1 MKSLLAIFSIVG
13 GFFALVAF
21 DIYSNHN
28 YSTLCFFK
36 LATGVSCP
44 GCGMGRATL
53 ELMKGNI
60 FSSFDYNILGV
71 PFNITIFIALL
82 WLLTDFVKGKETFFY
97 FIKHDIETPYKLLFL
112 ALMIIHWTTNIIRQ
126 I

>member
-1 MKSLLAIFSIVG
+1 MRSLLAIFSIVG

-21 DIYSNHN
+21 DIYSNH
-28 YSTLCFFK
+28 YHITLCFFK

-60 FSSFDYNILGV
+60 LSPFDYNILCV
-71 PFNITIFIALL
+71 PFNITILIALL
-82 WLLTDFVKGKETFFY
+82 WLLTDFVKRKETFFY
-97 FIKHDIETPYKLLFL
+97 FIKQDIKIPCKFLLL
-112 ALMIIHWTTNIIRQ
+112 ILIIIDWTTNIIRQ